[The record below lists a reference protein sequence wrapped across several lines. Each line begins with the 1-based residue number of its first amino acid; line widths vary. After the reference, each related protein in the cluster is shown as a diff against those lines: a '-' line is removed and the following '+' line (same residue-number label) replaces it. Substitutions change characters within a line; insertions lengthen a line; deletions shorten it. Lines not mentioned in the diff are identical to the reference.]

1 MSRALPAIGRNVTRC
16 LVCGFSEVR
25 TDAVMDRGLLLLHE
39 CPHCTHRW
47 TVCDEQP
54 RPVVL
59 SARRP
64 GRLSRAA

>member
-1 MSRALPAIGRNVTRC
+1 MSQSLPPIGRNVTRC

-25 TDAVMDRGLLLLHE
+25 TDAVMDRGLLVLHE

-47 TVCDEQP
+47 TVCAEQP

-59 SARRP
+59 ARRRP
-64 GRLSRAA
+64 WRVSAAA